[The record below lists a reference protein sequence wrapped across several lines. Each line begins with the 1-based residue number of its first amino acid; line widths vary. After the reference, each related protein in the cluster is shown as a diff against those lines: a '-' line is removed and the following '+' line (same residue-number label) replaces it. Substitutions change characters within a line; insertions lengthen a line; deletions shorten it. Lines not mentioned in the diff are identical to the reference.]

1 MSENKM
7 KSPSK
12 PIIAIDGPAASGKGT
27 LARNLAHNLEFAHL
41 DSGAIYRLVGKTM
54 LDKGTTAEDLPVI
67 LRIAENIRNEFS
79 LEKLN
84 NQGLRNDV
92 VGTITSQIAAF
103 PEVRSILLDLQRDF
117 AKNPPS
123 PFRGSILDGR
133 DIGTVVCPDA
143 TLKLYIVA
151 NPETRA
157 KRRYKELQL
166 ADIAVTYEAVLD
178 DMRARDARDQ
188 GRKEAPLKAA
198 EDAILLDTS
207 ELSAEEVLD
216 IAMNHVNRIVP
227 KQI

>member
-1 MSENKM
+1 MPTDMIASAF
-7 KSPSK
+7 

-27 LARNLAHNLEFAHL
+27 LARNLAHLLDYAHL
-41 DSGAIYRLVGKTM
+41 DSGALYRLVGKAIIDT
-54 LDKGTTAEDLPVI
+54 GTDLEDLPSI
-67 LRIAENIRNEFS
+67 LRITKQIYKSFS
-79 LEKLN
+79 LDSLKN
-84 NQGLRNDV
+84 KDLRSDQV
-92 VGTITSQIAAF
+92 SAITSQIAAIAD
-103 PEVRSILLDLQRDF
+103 VRDILLSLQRDF
-117 AKNPPS
+117 ANSPP
-123 PFRGSILDGR
+123 PPCRGSVLDGR

-143 TLKLYIVA
+143 TLKFYIVA

-166 ADIAVTYEAVLD
+166 TDIAVTYEAVLD

-188 GRKEAPLKAA
+188 GRKAAPLKAA
-198 EDAILLDTS
+198 EDAVLLDTS